1 MKHAFLEVVGHGAGC
16 PTGGPRRVD
25 GRCRRGPRGVRHGE
39 QCGGSAGGGPDDAGG
54 GDTSNDSL
62 FPDGAFDA
70 PGDQG
75 ADASTVTTA
84 LFVQASPSLPDVRL
98 CWAPAGVVT
107 GAFSLPER
115 RRDARQQLPG
125 RPARR
130 SGVDDRRDRAPRG
143 RRHPLRD
150 RRRDP
155 RQARTRRGDAVDL
168 RRAHLPQGDTQ
179 VPCLRPNLDYWPV
192 APPTQGGL
200 TSGAPN
206 LVAFSGCLP
215 SALDGN
221 ANRAPLRRLVDSPSA
236 ATCTRT
242 SCRSS
247 GATPQGAAF
256 SVQAAQLS
264 PAVAALAGDGGAA
277 LVSFGGQDAADAS
290 TIAMPR
296 VRRGSSPARSTC
308 VLGSDLAV
316 YGQLGFAVTVPDD
329 EGGAGYEW
337 MSLARVAAARRPD
350 AGSDALFRPRAD
362 VRRGGAGRSRCAP
375 RVRAGRGRGIRRQGA
390 PRAGGGFAGAG
401 HGGSLTGAHAVSSAR
416 ASARCATRVIT
427 PSATPP
433 ATRLPPIATHFAV
446 PTSGMSPAR
455 SAAASP
461 TSEPT
466 YA

>member
-1 MKHAFLEVVGHGAGC
+1 MASNAGF
-16 PTGGPRRVD
+16 
-25 GRCRRGPRGVRHGE
+25 
-39 QCGGSAGGGPDDAGG
+39 AGGGPDDAGG
-54 GDTSNDSL
+54 GDTSNDSP

-107 GAFSLPER
+107 GAFPFPSDGAMPGSNYPGVPLGGAASMT
-115 RRDARQQLPG
+115 DATALLGDGVTLYAIDAENLARLE
-125 RPARR
+125 PAGATQ
-130 SGVDDRRDRAPRG
+130 STCDE
-143 RRHPLRD
+143 LIC
-150 RRRDP
+150 
-155 RQARTRRGDAVDL
+155 
-168 RRAHLPQGDTQ
+168 PQGDTQ

-221 ANRAPLRRLVDSPSA
+221 ANARLCGPSWTALGGNLHADVLPL
-236 ATCTRT
+236 
-242 SCRSS
+242 S

-290 TIAMPR
+290 TIAMLASE
-296 VRRGSSPARSTC
+296 GALSSPIHL

-337 MSLARVAAARRPD
+337 MSLAESQQLVDPTQDPTLFFGHARTYVVAVLGDPD
-350 AGSDALFRPRAD
+350 APHAFAPGADAGYDGKGLH
-362 VRRGGAGRSRCAP
+362 VL
-375 RVRAGRGRGIRRQGA
+375 V
-390 PRAGGGFAGAG
+390 
-401 HGGSLTGAHAVSSAR
+401 V
-416 ASARCATRVIT
+416 ASPA
-427 PSATPP
+427 P
-433 ATRLPPIATHFAV
+433 ATGDP
-446 PTSGMSPAR
+446 
-455 SAAASP
+455 
-461 TSEPT
+461 
-466 YA
+466 